1 MYCTVW
7 YLFGTY
13 RVTYCMLLCQVHV
26 SKSGVK
32 IKGRWDER
40 NNQIKLHLG
49 SGGGVGGSPPVSVSG
64 TIPNTKAIHLM
75 VLRGDVVSDVPI
87 FPGPPTRFPLL
98 PNPQSK

>member
-1 MYCTVW
+1 MYGTYLVLIW
-7 YLFGTY
+7 YLPRNILYVIMSG
-13 RVTYCMLLCQVHV
+13 
-26 SKSGVK
+26 SGVKKWSK

-49 SGGGVGGSPPVSVSG
+49 SGGRGGHPPVSG

-75 VLRGDVVSDVPI
+75 VLRGDGVSDVPI
-87 FPGPPTRFPLL
+87 SPGPPTRFPLL